1 MLITIRHGQT
11 NYNKIGL
18 YSGVSDIPSLTDD
31 AKKEA
36 YKKGEIL
43 KKYNIDI
50 AYISPLLRAK
60 ETFNEI
66 NKSLNIS
73 FVEDSNL
80 VERNFKNYEAKE
92 YSTFNYS
99 ICWNVEESK
108 NVDIE
113 SIDSMVSRIEKVLN
127 RIKKECPDKNV
138 LIVGHSGVCR
148 VIRYIIEGKKEKDLK
163 IYQMENLHIDI
174 YDNW

>member
-18 YSGVSDIPSLTDD
+18 YSGVSDIPTLTNE

-36 YKKGEIL
+36 YEKGKIL

-50 AYISPLLRAK
+50 AYISPLMRAK
-60 ETFNEI
+60 ETFEEI

-73 FVEDSNL
+73 AIEDRNL
-80 VERNFKNYEAKE
+80 VERDFKNYEAKE
-92 YSTFNYS
+92 YSPFNYS
-99 ICWNVEESK
+99 ICWNIEESK

-113 SIDSMVSRIEKVLN
+113 SIDSMVLRIEKVLN
-127 RIKKECPDKNV
+127 RIKKAYPNKNV

-148 VIRYIIEGKKEKDLK
+148 VIRYILEGKKEKDLK
-163 IYQMENLHIDI
+163 VYKMENLHIDI
-174 YDNW
+174 YENW